1 MSSLVT
7 LRSLLSNAWWWMEI
21 PKNCSFCCRCFV
33 TYLIVDWNQN
43 FRSISIAV
51 QLYQQ
56 RINTW
61 SRGSQ
66 KKIVSEYRAEIL
78 LHFGNGN
85 IRDEISKLQ
94 IDNVL
99 SFSCEATN
107 IHGCNFMLYI
117 IPVNRHYLHNQN
129 GIAEE

>member
-1 MSSLVT
+1 MRFNYTNNVLIHDQGD
-7 LRSLLSNAWWWMEI
+7 RK
-21 PKNCSFCCRCFV
+21 KN
-33 TYLIVDWNQN
+33 L
-43 FRSISIAV
+43 
-51 QLYQQ
+51 
-56 RINTW
+56 
-61 SRGSQ
+61 
-66 KKIVSEYRAEIL
+66 SEYRAEIL

-99 SFSCEATN
+99 SFSFEATN
-107 IHGCNFMLYI
+107 IHECNFMLYI